1 MNLAGWCIKNNR
13 TALVIFILIAL
24 AGIHAF
30 MTVSRLEDPDFTIRM
45 AVITTSFPGAS
56 PQKVEELIPD
66 KIEKQLQELAKIKTL
81 SSQSMTGLSIVFV
94 ELYPR
99 YFDLQPIWTKL
110 RNKIADIKEKLPQG
124 VYGPAVDDEFGDVFP
139 VVIALTGDGY
149 SYRELKDTADDLRNV
164 LLTVADVAK
173 VELYG
178 TQEERV
184 FVEFSNARLA
194 ELGLSPGQLVQVL
207 RAQNVLQSGGD
218 ALVGPER
225 VTIAATGEFKTL
237 KQIKQ
242 VSLRVPG
249 ESESVYL
256 EDIATIRRHFID
268 PPTAITRFNGEPCI
282 MMAVSMAAGGK
293 VTDMGAA
300 VKDTLE
306 QLTAELPVGLDTHLF
321 LYQPKYVDR
330 SIRDFT
336 SNLGQAFFFVV
347 VVMLIFCGLRMGL
360 IAGLLIP
367 MAMLM
372 CIGLMPVFNITLQSV
387 SIASLIIALG
397 MLVDNGIV
405 TSENILVRLAGGD
418 GRLEAC
424 SAAVKE
430 LWLPLLA
437 ASLTTICAFLPIAIA
452 HSDVAEYCLSLFQ
465 VVSLTL
471 LCSWLLSITLIP
483 LLCYYFLKPKASRQT
498 FEGKLYD
505 LYRQCLI
512 FALKRRLLFIAVLL
526 ALLGSALW
534 SFRLLPT
541 IFFPP
546 NEREM
551 LLVDFWQPYGTDIRT
566 TYDRSAALEAFIMAD
581 PDVLSVGSF
590 VGEGGPRWYLALN
603 VEQSNPNYANIII
616 NTKNKECVNG
626 LMQRIRDHLAECFPD
641 CRFSVKKLETGP
653 PVGAP
658 IQIRLSGRNVDT
670 IYRLRDRIKAAIAG
684 VPGIANVRDNWGE
697 WTKKLVVDVNQE
709 QAKAAGITSEDVA
722 MSLMSQMS
730 GMEATEFR
738 EGREIIPIVLRS
750 KEAFRED
757 LGKIEELNVYS
768 YSTSASIPLR
778 QIAKT
783 ALVWQPSNIL
793 RRDMIRS
800 MTIQADTQGRFAS
813 AIMADIVSK
822 IEALKHSGDWPD
834 GYKAEYAGENKDS
847 AEAQVSI
854 MAGVPLALALL
865 ALVLIAQF
873 NSIRRPLIIVLTI
886 PPMFVGIVYGLFL
899 TRCPFG
905 FMAFLGAISLMGI
918 IVNNAIMIIDR
929 IEIERAAGQTLQD
942 AIVVAAQKRCRP
954 ILMTAITTI
963 VGLLPL
969 SIQGGPMWAP
979 MANTIIF
986 GLAFATVL
994 TLVLCPIL
1002 YSLFFR
1008 ASFRNYTWNR
1018 EVLTKA
1024 GCAHNPD

>member
-13 TALVIFILIAL
+13 TAFVLFILIAL

-45 AVITTSFPGAS
+45 AIITTSFPGAS
-56 PQKVEELIPD
+56 PQKVEELITD
-66 KIEKQLQELAKIKTL
+66 KIEKKLQEMAEIKTI

-94 ELYPR
+94 ELYPH

-110 RNKIADIKEKLPQG
+110 RNKIADVKEDLPAG

-139 VVIALTGDGY
+139 VVISLTGDGY
-149 SYRELKDTADDLRNV
+149 SYRELKDTADDLRNT

-194 ELGLSPGQLVQVL
+194 ELGLSPGQLVQTL
-207 RAQNVLQSGGD
+207 RTQNVLQSGGD

-225 VTIAATGEFKTL
+225 ITIEATGEFKTL
-237 KQIKQ
+237 KQIAQ

-268 PPTAITRFNGEPCI
+268 PPTAITRFNGAPCI
-282 MMAVSMAAGGK
+282 MLAVSMAAGGK

-300 VKDTLE
+300 VKDKLE

-330 SIRDFT
+330 SIREFT

-372 CIGLMPVFNITLQSV
+372 CIGLMPVFDITLQSV

-405 TSENILVRLAGGD
+405 TSENILVRLAGGE

-424 SAAVKE
+424 AAAVKE
-430 LWLPLLA
+430 LWMPLLA

-452 HSDVAEYCLSLFQ
+452 KSDVAEYCISLFQ

-483 LLCYYFLKPKASRQT
+483 LLCYYFLKPQARKQT

-505 LYRQCLI
+505 LYRKCLI
-512 FALKRRLLFIAVLL
+512 FSLKRRFLFIAVLL

-534 SFRLLPT
+534 SFRFLPS

-566 TYDRSAALEAFIMAD
+566 THDRSAELEAFIVAD

-626 LMQRIRDHLAECFPD
+626 LMQRIRDHIGECFPD

-658 IQIRLSGRNVDT
+658 IQIRISGRDVDT
-670 IYRLRDRIKAAIAG
+670 IYCLRDRIEAVLAS
-684 VPGIANVRDNWGE
+684 VPGVANVRDNWGE

-709 QAKAAGITSEDVA
+709 QAKAAGVTSEDVA

-730 GMEATEFR
+730 GMEATELR
-738 EGREIIPIVLRS
+738 EGREVIPIVLRS

-757 LGKIEELNVYS
+757 LGKIEELNIYS
-768 YSTSASIPLR
+768 YSTAASIPLR

-793 RRDMIRS
+793 RRDMLRS
-800 MTIQADTQGRFAS
+800 MTIRADAQGRFAS
-813 AIMADIVSK
+813 AIMADIVPK
-822 IEALKHSGDWPD
+822 IEALKQSEDWPG
-834 GYKAEYAGENKDS
+834 GYKAEYAGENEDS
-847 AEAQVSI
+847 AKAQASI
-854 MAGVPLALALL
+854 MEGVPFAMALL

-929 IEIERAAGQTLQD
+929 IEIERARGQTLQD
-942 AIVVAAQKRCRP
+942 AIVLAAQKRFRP

-994 TLVLCPIL
+994 TLILCPIL

-1008 ASFRNYTWNR
+1008 TSFRNYTWNR
-1018 EVLTKA
+1018 EVLTKNSA
-1024 GCAHNPD
+1024 